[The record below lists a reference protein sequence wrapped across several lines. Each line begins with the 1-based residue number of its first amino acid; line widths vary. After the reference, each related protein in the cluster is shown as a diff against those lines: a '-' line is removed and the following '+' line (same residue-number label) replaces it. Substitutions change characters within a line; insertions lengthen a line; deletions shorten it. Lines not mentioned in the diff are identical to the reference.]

1 MFTHNVY
8 RLAIRQ
14 KASDM
19 ELKIVQGVAMLV
31 SAVASCALAIYVN
44 SIYTMFFLAADI
56 VFIVMF
62 PQLTCAIFV
71 KSTNGYGSLM
81 GLIIGLVLRFGGG
94 DEALNIPAFID
105 YPFVDEEFGLLFPF
119 KTVAM
124 LSSMISIV
132 TLSYLTSY
140 LFSKRILPEKLDI
153 LHSNRTSPFEKTSY
167 LDHEYDIGY
176 GNSKDELTKF

>member
-14 KASDM
+14 KAGNL

-31 SAVASCALAIYVN
+31 SAVAACALAIYVN

-62 PQLTCAIFV
+62 PQLTCAIFI
-71 KSTNGYGSLM
+71 KITNGYGSLI
-81 GLIIGLVLRFGGG
+81 GLIVGLVLRFGGG

-105 YPFVDEEFGLLFPF
+105 YQFIDEEFGLLFPF

-132 TLSYLTSY
+132 MISYLTSY
-140 LFSKRILPEKLDI
+140 LFSRGILPEKLDI
-153 LHSNRTSPFEKTSY
+153 LHSTRTSPFGKTTY
-167 LDHEYDIGY
+167 LDNEYDKGY